1 VLACIVFVTVID
13 VMLSRGAQSRGA
25 IQWGKMPPRSQY
37 ALFILA
43 VTFTW
48 LMGLMGFARSGIRQ
62 HWHVYGV
69 MRDNSV
75 DAVTPAIGYAANM
88 ITVVTVA
95 FFALV
100 LFIFWLGGLGEKGR
114 AEAHGHAAPVIAGGS
129 DRRHT

>member
-1 VLACIVFVTVID
+1 MAID
-13 VMLSRGAQSRGA
+13 MPMFKGARSTGEIR
-25 IQWGKMPPRSQY
+25 WGTIAPRSQY
-37 ALFILA
+37 VLILLA

-75 DAVTPAIGYAANM
+75 DAVTPALGYAANM
-88 ITVVTVA
+88 ITLVTIA

-100 LFIFWLGGLGEKGR
+100 HVHLLARRPRREGQARGR
-114 AEAHGHAAPVIAGGS
+114 A
-129 DRRHT
+129 RHTPRR